1 MRIIKSEDQ
10 TDITQQL
17 LNAIIKNPNKELNDL
32 AWQSLKEIVV
42 SLQDEIPL
50 LPVAF
55 AVNRNL
61 TFEVAIIMSIF
72 YRLMQTVES
81 NDSIQIQ
88 LPTNEPEEKMN
99 GANKD
104 SNNSSKNSHIPISN
118 TEGSSTSVSN
128 TSQ

>member
-118 TEGSSTSVSN
+118 IEGSSTSVSN